1 MKTKNKNKAWFYS
14 EEVKEHFFKPKNF
27 IKTDAEIKKFKADG
41 VGMVGSPACGDMMK
55 MWIKV
60 DKEKEVITDIR
71 WQTFGCASAIATTS
85 VLSELAK
92 GMKLEEA
99 RKITPKEIVDKLE
112 GIPAVKFHCSV
123 LGDKA
128 LREAIN
134 DYFRKTEQYDRVITD
149 SPVVDEKLKITE
161 RDIENAVIEGAKTLK
176 EVQQKTKVGIESK
189 KVEDKVKEL
198 LEKYKKKHFGGK
210 NGSKKD

>member
-1 MKTKNKNKAWFYS
+1 MKHKKPKTAWFYS
-14 EEVKEHFFKPKNF
+14 DKVKEHFFKPKNF
-27 IKTDAEIKKFKADG
+27 IKTKAEIAKFKADG
-41 VGMVGSPACGDMMK
+41 IGMVGSPACGDMMK

-60 DKEKEVITDIR
+60 DKKKETIKDIR

-85 VLSELAK
+85 VLSEMAK

-99 RKITPKEIVDKLE
+99 RNITPKEIVDKLA

-134 DYFRKTEQYDRVITD
+134 DYFRKTNQFSRIITD
-149 SPVVDEKLKITE
+149 SSIVDDKLKITE

-176 EVQQKTKVGIESK
+176 EVQQKTKVGIENSSIK
-189 KVEDKVKEL
+189 KRVEEL
-198 LEKYKKKHFGGK
+198 IKLYRKKHGV
-210 NGSKKD
+210 

>member
-1 MKTKNKNKAWFYS
+1 MKKVKTSWFYS
-14 EEVKEHFFKPKNF
+14 EEVKHHFFKPKNF
-27 IKTDAEIKKFKADG
+27 IKTKEEIKKFKADG

-60 DKEKEVITDIR
+60 DAKKEIIKDIK

-85 VLSELAK
+85 VLSEIAK
-92 GMKLEEA
+92 GMKLEDA
-99 RKITPKEIVDKLE
+99 RKITPKEIVDKLA

-128 LREAIN
+128 LRESVN
-134 DYFRKTEQYDRVITD
+134 DYFRKTKQFGRIITD
-149 SPVVDEKLKITE
+149 SPIVDEKLKITE

-176 EVQQKTKVGIESK
+176 EVQQKTKIGIDNKIILK
-189 KVEDKVKEL
+189 KVEEL
-198 LEKYKKKHFGGK
+198 IKQYRKKHGV
-210 NGSKKD
+210 

>member
-1 MKTKNKNKAWFYS
+1 MVKEWFYS
-14 EEVKEHFFKPKNF
+14 EKVKEHFFKPKNF
-27 IKTDAEIKKFKADG
+27 IKTKVEIAKFKADG

-60 DKEKEVITDIR
+60 DKKNEKIKDIR

-85 VLSELAK
+85 VLSEIAK

-99 RKITPKEIVDKLE
+99 RKITPKEIVDKLA
-112 GIPAVKFHCSV
+112 GIPAVKYHCSV

-134 DYFRKTEQYDRVITD
+134 DYFRKTKQFAKVVTD
-149 SPVVDEKLKITE
+149 SPIVDDKLKITE
-161 RDIENAVIEGAKTLK
+161 RDIENAVLEGAKNLK
-176 EVQQKTKVGIESK
+176 EVQQKTKIGIENKAIIK
-189 KVEDKVKEL
+189 KVEEL
-198 LEKYKKKHFGGK
+198 IKTYRKKHGI
-210 NGSKKD
+210 